1 MIANSTE
8 LRVAVRQL
16 RIMEMALAA
25 LREQLQSANPRLL
38 DVTSPAYVRRI
49 GALQD
54 EIAQYFAGH
63 PDAVSLVLPRLDQME
78 ELSTASVMI

>member
-25 LREQLQSANPRLL
+25 LREQLQSANPWLC
-38 DVTSPAYVRRI
+38 DASTPAHVRRI
-49 GALQD
+49 GALQH
-54 EIAQYFAGH
+54 EIAQYFAYH

-78 ELSTASVMI
+78 ELSPASALI